1 MSKLES
7 ADPRAI
13 ADANLSGL
21 CQFLSGFFAL
31 PVEGGRFEDM
41 TDDTLAA
48 IARIFDPARRLVR
61 LATVNARSDLANAE
75 LELFNEMIGLIER
88 ASSSFATATATRR
101 ACGRAPAPT

>member
-41 TDDTLAA
+41 TDGPYWDT
-48 IARIFDPARRLVR
+48 IDRIEIRLQRRLYDV
-61 LATVNARSDLANAE
+61 TVEQAEDL
-75 LELFNEMIGLIER
+75 L
-88 ASSSFATATATRR
+88 
-101 ACGRAPAPT
+101 